1 MRLST
6 NEHVDCLYQPIIKE
20 AEFNTFLCFLRHGL
34 TLNVLYTYDFFLKK
48 IVLLP
53 LSFSALLWVPSAQI
67 LWTKS
72 WYGGFLGSISFVCS
86 CLEALTGDEEQ
97 EVGMLEQ

>member
-6 NEHVDCLYQPIIKE
+6 NEHVDCLYQTIIKE

-48 IVLLP
+48 LFCFLYPSLP
-53 LSFSALLWVPSAQI
+53 CSGFRVPRFYGLNNGMAASWALAFICV
-67 LWTKS
+67 
-72 WYGGFLGSISFVCS
+72 
-86 CLEALTGDEEQ
+86 
-97 EVGMLEQ
+97 